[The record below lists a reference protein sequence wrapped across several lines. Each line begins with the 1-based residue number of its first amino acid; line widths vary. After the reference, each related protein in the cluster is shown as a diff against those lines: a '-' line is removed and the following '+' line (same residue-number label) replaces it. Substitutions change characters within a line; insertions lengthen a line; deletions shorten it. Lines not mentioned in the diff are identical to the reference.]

1 LDRREILAIGGVGGS
16 GTRLFAEAARFAG
29 RRLEGDLNHA
39 LDNLW
44 FTFLF
49 KRPEL
54 FRSVA
59 TFADPFAREL
69 RLFGAGLD
77 AAPPRLADMPFLV
90 GRAARAALRGNN
102 HLGAGRGKWPF
113 GRLSRFAAHAVSG
126 YPKADA
132 FKEPNASIFLR
143 QLASY
148 FPNMKYVHVARHG
161 LDMALSD
168 NQQMFH
174 NWSRL
179 YGLAPERDASPRQIL
194 KFWVGLN
201 DEVVEFARDQLGPDR
216 FFFARYDDFVEAP
229 RAFAET
235 YLSFIGG
242 KGDAEAVSAIAALAR
257 RPASFRRFL
266 EVAPSMFDAAD
277 IGAVM
282 RHGFDVPA
290 SWRRESESVAA

>member
-1 LDRREILAIGGVGGS
+1 MDRREILVIGGVGGS

-49 KRPEL
+49 KRPDL

-59 TFADPFAREL
+59 TFADPFEREL
-69 RLFGAGLD
+69 RLLAAGLD
-77 AAPPRLADMPFLV
+77 AKPPRPGDLPFLV
-90 GRAARAALRGNN
+90 ARTAKAALRGSN

-113 GRLSRFAAHAVSG
+113 GRMSRFIGRAVSS

-143 QLASY
+143 QFTSY

-161 LDMALSD
+161 LDMALSE

-174 NWSRL
+174 NWGRL

-201 DEVVEFARDQLGPDR
+201 DEVVEVAREHLGPDR

-235 YLSFIGG
+235 YLNFIGG
-242 KGDAEAVSAIAALAR
+242 RRDADAVAAVAALAR

-266 EVAPSMFDAAD
+266 DVAPTMFDAAD
-277 IGAVM
+277 IDAVA
-282 RHGFDVPA
+282 RHGFDAPA
-290 SWRRESESVAA
+290 SWRKERETAAA

>member
-1 LDRREILAIGGVGGS
+1 MDRREILVIGGVGGS

-49 KRPEL
+49 KRPDL

-59 TFADPFAREL
+59 TFADPFAREM
-69 RLFGAGLD
+69 RLLGAGLD
-77 AAPPRLADMPFLV
+77 AAAPRLDDIPFLI
-90 GRAARAALRGNN
+90 ARAAKAALHGNN
-102 HLGAGRGKWPF
+102 HLGAGRGRWPF
-113 GRLSRFAAHAVSG
+113 GRLSRFAARVVSG

-179 YGLAPERDASPRQIL
+179 YGLAPQRDASPRQIL
-194 KFWVGLN
+194 KFWVSLN
-201 DEVVEFARDQLGPDR
+201 DEVVEVAREHLGPGR

-235 YLSFIGG
+235 YLNFMGG
-242 KGDAEAVSAIAALAR
+242 RCDADTVDAIAALAR

-266 EVAPSMFDAAD
+266 DVAPSIFDAAD
-277 IGAVM
+277 IDAAL
-282 RHGFDVPA
+282 RHGFDIPS
-290 SWRRESESVAA
+290 SWRGESKTAAA

>member
-1 LDRREILAIGGVGGS
+1 MDRREILVIGGVGGS

-49 KRPEL
+49 KRPDL
-54 FRSVA
+54 FRSVSS
-59 TFADPFAREL
+59 FAEPFEREM
-69 RLFGAGLD
+69 RLLGAGFD
-77 AAPPRLADMPFLV
+77 AAPPRLADLPFLAA
-90 GRAARAALRGNN
+90 RAAKAALRGNN

-113 GRLSRFAAHAVSG
+113 GRLSRFFGRAVSG
-126 YPKADA
+126 FPTADA

-148 FPNMKYVHVARHG
+148 FPNMKYAHVARHG

-168 NQQMFH
+168 NQQMFR

-194 KFWVGLN
+194 KFWVSLN
-201 DEVVEFARDQLGPDR
+201 DEVVEVAREHLGPGR

-229 RAFAET
+229 HAFAET
-235 YLSFIGG
+235 YLNFIGRRR
-242 KGDAEAVSAIAALAR
+242 DADAVDAIAALAR
-257 RPASFRRFL
+257 RPSSFRRFL
-266 EVAPSMFDAAD
+266 DVAPSMFDAAD
-277 IGAVM
+277 IDSVM

-290 SWRRESESVAA
+290 CWRRESETAAA